1 MQVGSWTDSCKEL
14 VELGDTLGGAEASQ
28 NNEKHIEEQFLERVL
43 IVEVSPLHIAAQSF
57 EDVAD
62 DGIVDIITE
71 KALVDTPLHE
81 NDEIIPTVLLL
92 LL

>member
-1 MQVGSWTDSCKEL
+1 M
-14 VELGDTLGGAEASQ
+14 VELGL
-28 NNEKHIEEQFLERVL
+28 
-43 IVEVSPLHIAAQSF
+43 LHIVAQGF